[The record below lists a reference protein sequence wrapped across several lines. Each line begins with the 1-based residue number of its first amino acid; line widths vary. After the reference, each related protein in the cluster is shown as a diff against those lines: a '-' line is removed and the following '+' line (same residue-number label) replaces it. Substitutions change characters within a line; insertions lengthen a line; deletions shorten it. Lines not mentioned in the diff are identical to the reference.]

1 MSYKSQFDVPATVED
16 ACWSLRLADYPRS
29 LNRSRINDLFNGEPP
44 YTREDAE
51 KNNQNINVNFL
62 TSTVQAHDA
71 RRQFANAFTKPGNFF
86 AVNVDRGPKH
96 KRKEISSDVTKGIN
110 RLMKRNMPY
119 FEAYRSQ
126 FANTVLHGIGPVTWP
141 DKHRWRPDPK
151 GVEDIMI
158 PGGTL
163 LTMEN
168 LPFFAIFQP
177 YTANQLRK
185 LTTGPKVDPAWNMPM
200 VNRLIEDAEKQMLD
214 FGIPYSEIYSPEKMA
229 ERLKSDGGF
238 VSGDSVATIDAWEF
252 YFWNDEDNVSG
263 WNKRIVLDA
272 NWAGGYGGMTRSDIP
287 SLTTKIGTRDE
298 FLYNPGKRKYATK
311 LSELISFQ
319 FGDLSAVAPFRYHS
333 VRSLGFLLF
342 GVCHVLSR
350 LECAFYESLFEQLC
364 QYFRVRSMDEVE
376 RTLKINLFNRAFV
389 DETVQFIPAQE
400 RWQVNA
406 GLYQVGLSH
415 LEQIIGRH
423 ASSYTQDANFG
434 QEKQQK
440 TATEVMAQVQST
452 ASLVSAALAQA
463 YEYKKA
469 EYREICNRFCK
480 KNSRD
485 ADVRAFRAQVLKA
498 GVPKECL
505 DTECWDIEP
514 ERVMGAGNKT
524 LEIAVAEKLLGIR
537 PMLDPEPQREV
548 SRNYVLAISDD
559 AALANRLVPDTPVK
573 VTDSVHDAQLAVGPL
588 MMGFRVDVKTGI
600 NHIEYIET
608 LLHEAALK
616 MKQIEG
622 TGAMAT
628 QQEIIGLQNL
638 LQHIAGHI
646 QILSQDKTQQEKVR
660 EYGDDLKKLG
670 NILKGYMQQLAE
682 QQQAQGNGNGGIDA
696 ETQSKI
702 QATMLT
708 AQAKAANSQKSNS
721 QRTAQRQTQFEME
734 MLRDAQRHQFEMQ
747 KERDQHMLDV
757 RKQMHQTRVDAM
769 TDLMKTTDELN
780 RNRMKAVSEEE

>member
-1 MSYKSQFDVPATVED
+1 
-16 ACWSLRLADYPRS
+16 
-29 LNRSRINDLFNGEPP
+29 
-44 YTREDAE
+44 
-51 KNNQNINVNFL
+51 
-62 TSTVQAHDA
+62 
-71 RRQFANAFTKPGNFF
+71 
-86 AVNVDRGPKH
+86 
-96 KRKEISSDVTKGIN
+96 
-110 RLMKRNMPY
+110 
-119 FEAYRSQ
+119 
-126 FANTVLHGIGPVTWP
+126 
-141 DKHRWRPDPK
+141 
-151 GVEDIMI
+151 
-158 PGGTL
+158 
-163 LTMEN
+163 
-168 LPFFAIFQP
+168 
-177 YTANQLRK
+177 
-185 LTTGPKVDPAWNMPM
+185 
-200 VNRLIEDAEKQMLD
+200 
-214 FGIPYSEIYSPEKMA
+214 
-229 ERLKSDGGF
+229 
-238 VSGDSVATIDAWEF
+238 
-252 YFWNDEDNVSG
+252 
-263 WNKRIVLDA
+263 
-272 NWAGGYGGMTRSDIP
+272 
-287 SLTTKIGTRDE
+287 
-298 FLYNPGKRKYATK
+298 
-311 LSELISFQ
+311 
-319 FGDLSAVAPFRYHS
+319 
-333 VRSLGFLLF
+333 
-342 GVCHVLSR
+342 
-350 LECAFYESLFEQLC
+350 
-364 QYFRVRSMDEVE
+364 MDEVE

-400 RWQVNA
+400 RWQVPS
-406 GLYQVGLSH
+406 GLVQMGLSH

-423 ASSYTQDANFG
+423 ASSYTQDSNYG
-434 QEKQQK
+434 QERQQK

-485 ADVRAFRAQVLKA
+485 PEVRAFRNQVLKA
-498 GVPKECL
+498 GVPEECL
-505 DTECWDIEP
+505 DTECWEIEP

-524 LEIAVAEKLLGIR
+524 LEIAVAKELLGIR

-646 QILSQDKTQQEKVR
+646 QILSQDKTQQEQVR

-670 NILKGYMQQLAE
+670 NILKGYMQRLAE

-696 ETQSKI
+696 EAQAKI
-702 QATMLT
+702 QATMIA
-708 AQAKAANSQKSNS
+708 AQAKAANSQKSNA

-757 RKQMHQTRVDAM
+757 RKQIHQTRIDGL